1 MEDFRKTPSNIASV
15 PNRQTY
21 HEDQYMSRVMFEEV
35 KQISAEMKVIVN
47 RSEQEGRRM
56 NKEEQEA

>member
-1 MEDFRKTPSNIASV
+1 
-15 PNRQTY
+15 
-21 HEDQYMSRVMFEEV
+21 MSRVMFEEV

-56 NKEEQEA
+56 NKEEQEALDQLTTDREVLLCDIIFHGYG